1 MPELPEVETIRR
13 GLQANLVD
21 DQVESVQVLRSQSIA
36 HPAPRLLAQNLPG
49 HKFLSIGRRGKYLIM
64 SLTGDAALIVHLRMS
79 GRLLLVPGNT
89 VGGKFLRVRLKLIS
103 GRELHFEDMRVFG
116 RVWFKNENEL
126 IADVVPALDLLGVE
140 PLAQLTGAGLF
151 KLLRNK
157 SQAVK
162 SAIMD
167 QQLLAGIGNIYA
179 DESLFHARIHPQLQ
193 AKRVTRAQSE
203 RLVEEICRVLNRAID
218 LGGSSLRDY
227 TDSQGVNGNYQH
239 TACVYGR
246 TGKPCQVCGRT
257 IERMRISGR
266 SAHFCRNC
274 QRKT

>member
-13 GLQANLVD
+13 GLQATLVG
-21 DQVESVQVLRSQSIA
+21 DQIESVQVLRSQSVA
-36 HPAPRLLAQNLPG
+36 HPRPRVLAQNLPG
-49 HKFLSIGRRGKYLIM
+49 HKFLAIARRGKYLIM
-64 SLTGDAALIVHLRMS
+64 SLTKDAALIVHLRMS
-79 GRLLLVPGNT
+79 GRLLLVPGNS
-89 VGGKFLRVRLKLIS
+89 VGGKFLRVRLKLTS

-116 RVWFKNENEL
+116 RIWFKTENEL
-126 IADVVPALDLLGVE
+126 LTDVVPALDLLGVE
-140 PLAQLTGAGLF
+140 PLTQLTGPGLF
-151 KLLRNK
+151 KLFRNR

-179 DESLFHARIHPQLQ
+179 DESLFHARIHPQLP

-203 RLVEEICRVLNRAID
+203 RLVAEICRVLNRAIA
-218 LGGSSLRDY
+218 LGGTSLRDY

-239 TACVYGR
+239 AASVYGR
-246 TGKPCQVCGRT
+246 TGQPCQVCGRD
-257 IERMRISGR
+257 IKRVRIGGR
-266 SAHFCRNC
+266 SSHFCANC